1 MGMKKVKKAKHSKHI
16 SKLSLLI
23 VVGLIAVT
31 VASCGTN
38 TSPQSSTIIQTTAAT
53 TAMNTTQQTT
63 TAVTATTAITTTK
76 SLADADKV
84 LTLVGYGAKGALSDD
99 KLSVADMLN
108 YAIQDEYLARGEYVA
123 IMGKFGE
130 INPYANIKKSED
142 THIAYLTELYI
153 AYDLAMPMD
162 DSKSHLVI
170 PTDLQEAA
178 KTGVQAEI
186 DNIAMY
192 ESFLGQSL
200 PLDVLEVFTSLKNA
214 SESHLAAFQKQVEK
228 LS

>member
-1 MGMKKVKKAKHSKHI
+1 MEKEKQSKHF
-16 SKLSLLI
+16 SRLSLLL

-31 VASCGTN
+31 VASCSTN
-38 TSPQSSTIIQTTAAT
+38 TRTQSPTTIQTTSAT
-53 TAMNTTQQTT
+53 TTMNTTQQTT
-63 TAVTATTAITTTK
+63 TTAAATTAVTTTK
-76 SLADADKV
+76 SLSDADKV

-99 KLSVADMLN
+99 KMSVADMLT

-123 IMGKFGE
+123 IIEKFGE

-142 THIAYLTELYI
+142 THIAYLTEIYK
-153 AYDLAMPMD
+153 AYGLTLPTD
-162 DSKSHLVI
+162 DSKSHIVI
-170 PTDLQEAA
+170 PTDLLEAA

-192 ESFLGQSL
+192 ENFLGQSL
-200 PLDVLEVFTSLKNA
+200 PLDIFDVFTSLKTA
-214 SESHLAAFQKQVEK
+214 SESHLASFQKQVEK